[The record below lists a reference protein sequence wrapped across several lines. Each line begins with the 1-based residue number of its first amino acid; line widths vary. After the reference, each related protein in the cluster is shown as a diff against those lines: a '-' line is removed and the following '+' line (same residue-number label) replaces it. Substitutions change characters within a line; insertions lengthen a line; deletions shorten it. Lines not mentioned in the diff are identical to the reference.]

1 MGKALLVPKICG
13 EHFFGKIRFWLTT
26 QKKWATMFE
35 REGVTVLVAGPL
47 KKDIFLASLIEGR
60 IFVDYIKLLGA

>member
-35 REGVTVLVAGPL
+35 RGGGYGLSCRAT
-47 KKDIFLASLIEGR
+47 KKDIFFGFPNRRKNICRL
-60 IFVDYIKLLGA
+60 Y